1 MTVESAWVGRLSNGF
16 AGLAM
21 LLAVTPPAAAQ
32 QLVVGFIAP
41 MTGRFAQVGRDMV
54 NGFEMYLDEV
64 KGDFAGTKVKLILE
78 DDQARPPTGVLK
90 AEKLIRQDK
99 VHILMG
105 GVLATTGY
113 CAGSSEH
120 AREDDIYTGCSCCR

>member
-1 MTVESAWVGRLSNGF
+1 MGGSVIQWLRGPRNAPGGDASGSCSA
-16 AGLAM
+16 AGSR
-21 LLAVTPPAAAQ
+21 VHCTDD
-32 QLVVGFIAP
+32 
-41 MTGRFAQVGRDMV
+41 GRFAQVGRDMV